1 MGLLYCGANI
11 QPTAAAE
18 VCDDG
23 RSLYNTEGGIFRTQ
37 CSILRDYQPV
47 WLLYTLRFVILGT
60 FGFFW
65 GGTFPLPVILDIF
78 SSGIKKLWKIK
89 GFLLRLSSRP
99 AVPRP
104 ALQSTVYLSRDLSR
118 LHQGWIIKP
127 QVPQSELRTTM
138 KSDWMI
144 VAVFHSQP
152 QTVQSNLSWHICRV
166 LQTKNLNICRLY
178 LKMKQITPV

>member
-47 WLLYTLRFVILGT
+47 WLLCNLRFVILGT

-89 GFLLRLSSRP
+89 GFLVRLSGR
-99 AVPRP
+99 AQ
-104 ALQSTVYLSRDLSR
+104 ACSTVHSLSLQRSLPSPPGLNHQATSPAEWTEGHDEIWLDDCCCLSFSATDHPVKPFLAYL
-118 LHQGWIIKP
+118 
-127 QVPQSELRTTM
+127 
-138 KSDWMI
+138 
-144 VAVFHSQP
+144 
-152 QTVQSNLSWHICRV
+152 
-166 LQTKNLNICRLY
+166 
-178 LKMKQITPV
+178 